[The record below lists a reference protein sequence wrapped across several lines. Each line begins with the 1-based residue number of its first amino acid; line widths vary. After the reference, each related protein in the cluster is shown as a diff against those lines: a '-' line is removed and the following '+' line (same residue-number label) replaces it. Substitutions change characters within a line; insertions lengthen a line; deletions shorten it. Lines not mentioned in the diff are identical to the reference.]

1 MIQQKMLCKFE
12 FGFCFSCAYFI
23 LPNLL
28 ILIYT
33 FDRTPKL
40 YCEDQD
46 CPIELFHP
54 PEDCNVNS
62 SLSFTLQVLIRMERS
77 LPWDLHFC
85 IDVHSVAFSDLQ
97 S

>member
-1 MIQQKMLCKFE
+1 MMPQKILCKIE
-12 FGFCFSCAYFI
+12 SGLCSSCAYLI
-23 LPNLL
+23 ISKLL
-28 ILIYT
+28 ILIFT

-62 SLSFTLQVLIRMERS
+62 SLSFTLQVLIRME
-77 LPWDLHFC
+77 
-85 IDVHSVAFSDLQ
+85 
-97 S
+97 